1 MRGREILRMRDMDV
15 LDWILLAGAVYI
27 AATSLVI
34 LMRRRRDEVLAEL
47 DAQAKIQREQKRLAE
62 MAEKKR
68 QRGSRAA

>member
-1 MRGREILRMRDMDV
+1 MRDMDV
-15 LDWILLAGAVYI
+15 LDWILLAGAIYI

-47 DAQAKIQREQKRLAE
+47 EAQAKIEREQKRLAE
-62 MAEKKR
+62 KAEKKR

>member
-1 MRGREILRMRDMDV
+1 MRDMDV

-47 DAQAKIQREQKRLAE
+47 EAQAKIEREQKRLAE
-62 MAEKKR
+62 KAEKKR